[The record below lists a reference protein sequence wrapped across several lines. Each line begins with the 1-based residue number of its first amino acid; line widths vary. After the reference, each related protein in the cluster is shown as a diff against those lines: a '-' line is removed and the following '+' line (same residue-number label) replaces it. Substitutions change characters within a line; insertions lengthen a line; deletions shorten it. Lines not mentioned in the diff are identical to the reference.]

1 MATLS
6 LGGGGSSLAG
16 ALGNN
21 AIGSALGLTTS
32 VNSPLAFAT
41 KFGAGSIFQSSSLAY
56 QIKARNNFDVIFNW
70 FPRRSQIR
78 TYFANAFTASDTDD
92 LKFIIRGVKV
102 PDFVNNAENKEPGHL
117 VGAIPGSGIN
127 GSGELVIEFLST
139 EFSYVDHIIYQW
151 MNETESPFWIYSD
164 GGTRSAYL
172 SPLAFKM
179 ASQSEC
185 VPFTRADIAIQY
197 YSSND
202 KPLHSVICY
211 GAFPVQISTM
221 DVNNDM
227 NFVAGY
233 SVQFAYDS
241 MIVSSPFVD
250 KAGSWASAATDALG
264 LNNASNTAGW
274 TSTLQDDMLANYL
287 NKSLLKKASR
297 FMNSITNKVGGK
309 ISGSLNK
316 AQKSLG
322 V

>member
-56 QIKARNNFDVIFNW
+56 QIKARNNFDVTFSW

-78 TYFANAFTASDTDD
+78 TYFANAFTAADTDD
-92 LKFIIRGVKV
+92 LKFIIRSVKV
-102 PDFVNNAENKEPGHL
+102 PDFVNNAESKEPGHL
-117 VGAIPGSGIN
+117 VGAIPGNGIN
-127 GSGELVIEFLST
+127 GNGELTIEFLST

-151 MNETESPFWIYSD
+151 MNETESPFWIYVDREKDTDVFQNSFK
-164 GGTRSAYL
+164 
-172 SPLAFKM
+172 LA
-179 ASQSEC
+179 SLTEH

-221 DVNNDM
+221 DVDNDM

-250 KAGSWASAATDALG
+250 RNGSWASAASDAMG
-264 LNNASNTAGW
+264 LNNLSNTAGW
-274 TSTLQDDMLANYL
+274 TSTIQDDMLANYL
-287 NKSLLKKASR
+287 NKSLLKKASG

-309 ISGSLNK
+309 ISGGLNK
-316 AQKSLG
+316 AQKAMG